1 MDWLLQAA
9 IILGMFILRLGVPLL
24 LTLGVGAWLRRLD
37 AKWQAE
43 ALTQQDAV
51 QTQEEVVVELELV
64 GVKGQPCWILRD
76 CPETVRL
83 RCPAFQQPRLP
94 CWLARRRAEG
104 RLPLE
109 CYQCELFSS
118 LYMAPSVAS

>member
-24 LTLGVGAWLRRLD
+24 ITLGIGAWLRRLD

-43 ALTQQDAV
+43 ALTQRDAV
-51 QTQEEVVVELELV
+51 QIQEEVVVEPEPV
-64 GVKGQPCWILRD
+64 GVDEQPCWILKN

-83 RCPAFQQPRLP
+83 RCPAFQQPGLP

-109 CYQCELFSS
+109 CYQCELFSPQYITPS
-118 LYMAPSVAS
+118 LAN

>member
-24 LTLGVGAWLRRLD
+24 ITLGVGTLLRRLD

-43 ALTQQDAV
+43 ALAQREAA
-51 QTQEEVVVELELV
+51 QTQEDVVVELELI
-64 GVKGQPCWILRD
+64 GVKEQPCWILRD
-76 CPETVRL
+76 CPEAVRL

-104 RLPLE
+104 RLPVE

-118 LYMAPSVAS
+118 QPMTPSLAS